1 MEKSKFSHEHIIQVG
16 QFSPED
22 IREISQRRRDHN
34 RLGFAYQ
41 LAFVHPANRFP
52 AMQPMELLPGLL
64 TYVGVQ
70 LGIKPEFI
78 RDYALRQPTI
88 AEHQQAIIRYLGIR
102 YFEKADSQLLAE
114 FLFNEACR
122 LEQTGQLI
130 TQVKKL
136 LREQL
141 ILFPSGIMFL

>member
-16 QFSPED
+16 QFAPED
-22 IREISQRRRDHN
+22 IKEISQRRRDHN

-41 LAFVHPANRFP
+41 LAFVRLSNRFP
-52 AMQPMELLPGLL
+52 AQQPMELLPELL
-64 TYVGVQ
+64 TYIGVQ
-70 LGIKPEFI
+70 LGIKPGLI

-88 AEHQQAIIRYLGIR
+88 VEHRQTIIRYLGMR
-102 YFEKADSQLLAE
+102 YFEKADNQLLTE

-130 TQVKKL
+130 
-136 LREQL
+136 
-141 ILFPSGIMFL
+141 I